1 MKKILFAILAI
12 VSVMFFACQKDNS
25 PKTKNQLRFN
35 KTIPGGCAVD
45 SISHNQPEYCSD
57 TVIWNI
63 SNDSLSI
70 LVGFNDECCKNFKT
84 ESAVSNDTIYMN
96 IELIPGPVCN
106 CICCYTYN
114 FLFTGINQ
122 PYYYVVALPV
132 GKTLTGYI
140 KP

>member
-1 MKKILFAILAI
+1 MKKILFALLA
-12 VSVMFFACQKDNS
+12 VVAVLFFACQKDNA
-25 PKTKNQLRFN
+25 PKTENQLRFI

-45 SISHNQPEYCSD
+45 GHSRNQSEIQRD
-57 TVIWNI
+57 TVIWSI

-70 LVGFNDECCKNFKT
+70 LVGFNEECCKNFKT

-96 IELIPGPVCN
+96 IEWIPGPVCN
-106 CICCYTYN
+106 CICYYTYD

-122 PYYYVVALPV
+122 PYYYVVTLPTD
-132 GKTLTGYI
+132 KTMTGYI